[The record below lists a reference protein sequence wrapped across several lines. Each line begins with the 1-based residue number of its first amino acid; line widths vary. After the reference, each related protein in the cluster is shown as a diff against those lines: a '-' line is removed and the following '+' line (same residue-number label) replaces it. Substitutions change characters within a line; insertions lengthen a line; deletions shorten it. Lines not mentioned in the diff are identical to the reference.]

1 MDSSVLAAIISGT
14 VALVGSIL
22 TFVVAQKSENRKA
35 QESRDKQMQELR
47 EEISQSSLKNRE
59 DLQKFKEEMR
69 NTMSEIQDCYSESLV
84 GVNSSVAEIKASVQ
98 QLSAET
104 NLKLEYMTKEFE
116 EMKVE
121 VREHNGFAKRM
132 PAVEARVDRLES
144 MADWRYKHEG

>member
-22 TFVVAQKSENRKA
+22 TFVVSQKSENRKA

-47 EEISQSSLKNRE
+47 EEIAQSSVKSRE
-59 DLQKFKEEMR
+59 DLQKFKEEIR

-132 PAVEARVDRLES
+132 PAIETRVEHLEKVV
-144 MADWRYKHEG
+144 DWRYKPTT